1 MSEPKATVTKQTNL
15 DDDEKLSQFKVDVT
29 NDADIVSDQRD
40 KANEDLRFIH
50 VSGGMWE
57 GFLEDEFNDR
67 TKLEF
72 DIISNYINRF
82 IGQWNQ
88 NRVGVEFKPDDSK
101 TSDDDSEL
109 LNGIYRA
116 DFRQFSGKM
125 SVDNAVD
132 EQATCGYGCFKL
144 ATKFVDEEDPENDN
158 QRIEWRPIHNAYNTI
173 IWDKAAKRIDKRD
186 ARHCTELIL
195 FTRESFE
202 DAYPGKT
209 PVSAYEPRSR
219 RFQNFERS
227 RPELV
232 YIGKRYEVV
241 RKKVTVFVY
250 NDLVSNKI
258 EVYSEEDHKLIEDE
272 LKANE
277 FKSFVRK
284 RKIIK
289 QSIETTVFS
298 GEEILEKTR
307 RIAGKWIPIIPIY
320 GYHSFIDGVEWYRG
334 LVRKLMD
341 ASRLYN
347 MQISQLAENSAS
359 SGQEVPIFDPKQ
371 MEGGI
376 SDLWADRNTKPYLL
390 ARALRDNDGNIVQH
404 GPTSYLKAPQLDGN
418 TQALLQI
425 VPAFVQDST
434 GGAPQDTLDPNMS
447 GKLFRAMQK
456 QQDLNTQQLSDNIS
470 NAIEWSGEVWASMA
484 EEVYSSKRMV
494 SLIGKDGTESEKMLL
509 KTILDEETGK
519 LIQANDL
526 SGKKFR
532 VYADVGPQYDTLREQ
547 TVEDLKGMLDA
558 LANQPGGQQ
567 YTDAIIATLLENID
581 GVGLGPIKDIVRK
594 NMIAQG
600 LIKPETDEEKEAV
613 ANAQEAANQP
623 DPQQQLVE
631 AATRQADGEAAERQS
646 KVAKNIASANLD
658 TAKTQEVLSGIEVAQ
673 SGAENDRIKTLADI
687 RNQVFQNVRQ
697 IGPLQ

>member
-1 MSEPKATVTKQTNL
+1 MAESKATVTDQL
-15 DDDEKLSQFKVDVT
+15 DDDEKLSQFKLDIT

-57 GFLEDEFNDR
+57 GFLEDAFNDR

-82 IGQWNQ
+82 IGQWNL
-88 NRVGVEFKPDDSK
+88 NRVGVEYKPDDSK
-101 TSDDDSEL
+101 TSDDDAEL

-125 SVDNAVD
+125 STDNAVD

-195 FTRESFE
+195 FTRDSFE
-202 DAYPGKT
+202 DTYPDKT

-227 RPELV
+227 NPQLV
-232 YIGKRYEVV
+232 YIAKRYEVV
-241 RKKVTVFVY
+241 RKKVTVFIY
-250 NDLVSNKI
+250 NDLINNVV
-258 EVYSEEDHKLIEDE
+258 EVYSEEDHKLVEKE

-277 FKSFVRK
+277 FKTFVRK
-284 RKIIK
+284 RKVIR

-347 MQISQLAENSAS
+347 MQVSQLAENSAS

-376 SDLWADRNTKPYLL
+376 GELWADRNTKPYLL
-390 ARALRDNDGNIVQH
+390 ARALRDNDGNIVHH

-434 GGAPQDTLDPNMS
+434 GGAPQDTIDPQAS
-447 GKLFRAMQK
+447 GKAINALLKRA
-456 QQDLNTQQLSDNIS
+456 DLNTQTLNDNIA
-470 NAIEWSGEVWASMA
+470 NAVEWSGEVWASMA
-484 EEVYSSKRMV
+484 EEVYSNKRMV
-494 SLIGKDGTESEKMLL
+494 NLIGKDGTESEKQLMR
-509 KTILDEETGK
+509 TVLDEETGK
-519 LIQANDL
+519 LIESNNL
-526 SGKKFR
+526 MGKKFR

-581 GVGLGPIKDIVRK
+581 GVGLGPIKEIVRK
-594 NMIAQG
+594 NMISQG
-600 LIKPETDEEKEAV
+600 LIKPETDEEKQAL
-613 ANAQEAANQP
+613 ADAQEKANQP
-623 DPQQQLVE
+623 DPQQQLIE
-631 AATRQADGEAAERQS
+631 AAARQADGEAAERQS
-646 KVAKNIASANLD
+646 KVAKNVASANLD
-658 TAKTQEVLSGIEVAQ
+658 TAKTQEVLSGIEVSQA
-673 SGAENDRIKTLADI
+673 GAENDRIKTLTDV
-687 RNQVFQNVRQ
+687 RNQVFQNTQQVGR
-697 IGPLQ
+697 LQ